1 MFRGAQK
8 KIIMLKNPSGR
19 YFEQAYFIVKDEFV
33 GENAPKVRDL
43 VKEANRIL
51 QESRLPEEESPE
63 KRMQMHFLRLLWF
76 GIGMFCTAL
85 LCALLLW
92 IFL

>member
-8 KIIMLKNPSGR
+8 RIIVLKSPSGR
-19 YFEQAYFIVKDEFV
+19 CFEEAFFIVKDDFP

-51 QESRLPEEESPE
+51 QESRLPKGRGEDRSQG
-63 KRMQMHFLRLLWF
+63 RFSRLLWF
-76 GIGMFCTAL
+76 AFGMISSAILTAV
-85 LCALLLW
+85 LLW
-92 IFL
+92 FLL